1 MPVKARFP
9 KVERPLK
16 GIPCK
21 NAYAMQKCSIFVGQE
36 SKYIMM
42 KRIHAKHIILLLAAA
57 WLAFLC
63 PAFAGESGS
72 LPDSLLNEDHLYKYL
87 FTDRHLS
94 ERIMAEMRR
103 RGICPDWELDYI
115 EGDLYYNTGRY
126 REALK
131 HYNAALESAH
141 VKGNDT
147 LRMELLHRRISCY
160 DGLHDETG
168 KMHSVERL
176 MELAKRLADRPMES
190 IALFNLGKSL
200 HYQGDK
206 ERGYRYMEQG
216 ATMMAATDYRLKYDN
231 LRYEYKTL
239 VLFYERD
246 GRHDDVLRILDA
258 WEEIVSAST
267 GGEPAIDGLNTS
279 ERKDLCA
286 MRTVALSRLGRKAE
300 AAECYRQYSRLGENL
315 SRNSYLI
322 MPYLFDTE
330 QYDEIFRINL
340 PRERFLVERGDTVNY
355 YMTSVLKFLGYAW
368 RDVGNYRQSS
378 ACFERLAVLRDS
390 LKYREQESAAQD
402 YAALYDSREK
412 DLLISQKR
420 EENRIAWTVAGCVCL
435 LLVVAGAFGVAIVRK
450 NKEISL
456 KNDTLTTNLNE
467 MTDSREELFR
477 KQEEVMALQ
486 EQVAHLS
493 SRLSV
498 WENPVGKDILQ
509 PAPDEVENDRKLFDR
524 IKYEIEKRRLFLQKD
539 FDKDAF
545 AKEMN
550 LSSRKMGKLFT
561 VFMGKP
567 LSDYLHDLQLA
578 YALSLLRDNPNWTID
593 AVAAKCGLSLRT
605 FHRLFTKKFGITPQ
619 AYQKKNTEKG
629 F

>member
-1 MPVKARFP
+1 MEVVK
-9 KVERPLK
+9 
-16 GIPCK
+16 I
-21 NAYAMQKCSIFVGQE
+21 
-36 SKYIMM
+36 KYI
-42 KRIHAKHIILLLAAA
+42 IPLLAA
-57 WLAFLC
+57 WLAFFC
-63 PAFAGESGS
+63 PAFAGGDGGGS
-72 LPDSLLNEDHLYKYL
+72 LPDSLLDEKHIYKYL
-87 FTDRHLS
+87 YTDRGLS

-103 RGICPDWELDYI
+103 RGTKPDWELDYI
-115 EGDLYYNTGRY
+115 EGDLYYNTGRN

-141 VKGNDT
+141 GNDT
-147 LRMELLHRRISCY
+147 LRMELLHRQISCY
-160 DGLHDETG
+160 DGLHDEAG
-168 KMHSVERL
+168 KMRCVEQL
-176 MELAKRLADRPMES
+176 MELARRLGDRPMES

-216 ATMMAATDYRLKYDN
+216 AAMMAATDYRLKYDN

-246 GRHDDVLRILDA
+246 GRYDDVLRILDA

-267 GGEPAIDGLNTS
+267 GSEPAIDGLDAS

-300 AAECYRQYSRLGENL
+300 AAESYRQFCRLDKDL

-322 MPYLFDTE
+322 MPYLFDTK

-340 PRERFLVERGDTVNY
+340 PRERFLNEEGDTVNY
-355 YMTSVLKFLGYAW
+355 YMASVLKFLGYAY
-368 RDVGNYRQSS
+368 RDVGDYRQSS
-378 ACFERLAVLRDS
+378 AYFERLADLRDS

-412 DLLISQKR
+412 DLQIR
-420 EENRIAWTVAGCVCL
+420 EEQEKSRIAWTVAGGVCL
-435 LLVVAGAFGVAIVRK
+435 LLIVGGAFGVAIVRK
-450 NKEISL
+450 NREISL
-456 KNDTLTTNLNE
+456 KNDTLTTSLNE
-467 MTDSREELFR
+467 MTDSREDLFR

-486 EQVAHLS
+486 EQVAQLS

-498 WENPVGKDILQ
+498 WENAAGKDTPQ
-509 PAPDEVENDRKLFDR
+509 PVPAEADNDRKLFDR
-524 IKYEIEKRRLFLQKD
+524 IKYEIEKRGLYLQKD
-539 FDKDAF
+539 FDKEAF

-550 LSSRKMGKLFT
+550 LSSRKVGKLFT
-561 VFMGKP
+561 AFTGKT
-567 LSDYLHDLQLA
+567 LSEYLHDLRLA
-578 YALSLLRDNPNWTID
+578 HALSLLRDNPNWTMD
-593 AVAAKCGLSLRT
+593 AVAEKCGLSLRT

-619 AYQKKNTEKG
+619 AYQKKNMERG
-629 F
+629 I